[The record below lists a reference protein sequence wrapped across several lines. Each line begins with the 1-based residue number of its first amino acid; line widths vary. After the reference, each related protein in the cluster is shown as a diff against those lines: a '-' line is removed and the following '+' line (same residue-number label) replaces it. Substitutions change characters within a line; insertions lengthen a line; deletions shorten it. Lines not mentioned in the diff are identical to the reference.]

1 MAPIFESVR
10 RQLWDSNNCVFI
22 AINEARAVL
31 GDAPLPCRASLVKLM
46 ISSERGIHKER
57 LGPEKMKHLLR
68 LCEPGQPFTPG
79 PACHA
84 LGMQTNYPVL
94 LKYAPG
100 DYGDKAQIRLGADVP
115 AGGGDVDTLVFE
127 VSPGGEAGELGHLT
141 FMGKLRMSSTRL
153 LTTSCP
159 AEPYDGSVA
168 DFASMPCGMKKSE
181 IGRAHV

>member
-1 MAPIFESVR
+1 
-10 RQLWDSNNCVFI
+10 
-22 AINEARAVL
+22 
-31 GDAPLPCRASLVKLM
+31 
-46 ISSERGIHKER
+46 
-57 LGPEKMKHLLR
+57 MKHLLR

-100 DYGDKAQIRLGADVP
+100 DYGDEAQIRLGADVGP
-115 AGGGDVDTLVFE
+115 DVPAAGGGDVDTLVFE

-153 LTTSCP
+153 LATASP

-168 DFASMPCGMKKSE
+168 DFASMPCGMMHVESE
-181 IGRAHV
+181 SRLG